1 MEHLRHDDPA
11 RIGPYVLL
19 AALDARDGGRPSP
32 DRRYIARRA
41 DGDGTVVLCLPRLR
55 SDAGRWSAEAQGAHR
70 LSSVPGFLPVHET
83 GHDPSGGPWYAAPY
97 APALP
102 LPAALAAHR
111 GPLPVAFVLA
121 LGVALARSLTA
132 LHALGA
138 AHAGLCP
145 AAVLITSDGP
155 RTTGFGAVRTAG
167 PGGAANSGQ
176 EPASVAPEQLTG
188 GLPRPLG
195 DVYALGTVL
204 AYASTGHT
212 VPESAELPLPL
223 RASVSGCLA
232 RDPAARPDAAR
243 LAAELA
249 AAGDATRG
257 AAGSTVLDGVFPVP
271 LPARVAAELV
281 RQSAEV
287 LAAELPSPTGAPT
300 VPATARG

>member
-32 DRRYIARRA
+32 ERRYIARRP
-41 DGDGTVVLCLPRLR
+41 DGDGTVLLCLPRPGI
-55 SDAGRWSAEAQGAHR
+55 DAARWYAEAQGAHR

-83 GHDPSGGPWYAAPY
+83 GHDPSGAPWYAAPY

-102 LPAALAAHR
+102 LSDALAAHH

-121 LGVALARSLTA
+121 LGVALARSLA
-132 LHALGA
+132 AVHALGA

-145 AAVLITSDGP
+145 ATVLLTSDGP
-155 RTTGFGAVRTAG
+155 RTTGFGAVRAVG
-167 PGGAANSGQ
+167 PGRAAESGQ
-176 EPASVAPEQLTG
+176 EPASIAPEQLTG

-223 RASVSGCLA
+223 RTAVSGCLA

-243 LAAELA
+243 LAAALA
-249 AAGDATRG
+249 DGG
-257 AAGSTVLDGVFPVP
+257 AAVRGGAGATVLDGVFPVP
-271 LPARVAAELV
+271 LPAQVAAELV
-281 RQSAEV
+281 RQSGEV
-287 LAAELPSPTGAPT
+287 LAAELPVPAGTPTAPT
-300 VPATARG
+300 TARS

>member
-1 MEHLRHDDPA
+1 M
-11 RIGPYVLL
+11 
-19 AALDARDGGRPSP
+19 
-32 DRRYIARRA
+32 
-41 DGDGTVVLCLPRLR
+41 
-55 SDAGRWSAEAQGAHR
+55 
-70 LSSVPGFLPVHET
+70 HET
-83 GHDPSGGPWYAAPY
+83 GHDPSGAPWYAAPY

-132 LHALGA
+132 VHALGT

-145 AAVLITSDGP
+145 ATVLLTSDGP
-155 RTTGFGAVRTAG
+155 RTTGFGAVRAAG
-167 PGGAANSGQ
+167 PGGAADSGQ
-176 EPASVAPEQLTG
+176 EPASIAPEQLTG

-223 RASVSGCLA
+223 RAAVSGCLA
-232 RDPAARPDAAR
+232 RDPATRPDAAR
-243 LAAELA
+243 PAAQLAD
-249 AAGDATRG
+249 AGAVTRG
-257 AAGSTVLDGVFPVP
+257 GAGATVLDGVFPVP

-287 LAAELPSPTGAPT
+287 LAAELPVPAGAPT
-300 VPATARG
+300 AHATARG